1 MPKHI
6 SWDEFSKVKE
16 FVEGTEGF
24 RIVPNRDYM
33 VLNVKG
39 NGVEIPESFRLTI
52 YRRKTGTVT
61 VYTNCRD
68 ELAQLYRGVNPWI
81 MMKGSRKIRVQI
93 DDSGWGNPLSGML
106 VGMWIE
112 AMNRYEVKEVSVP
125 AFRKG
130 KEFYLSAVS
139 GVVQELLSDLDP
151 EKYYLE
157 LCTGWIFSKTRE
169 DLKKTRW
176 QVVPQKIE
184 GFLQDRL
191 EADFRN
197 LLVTRY
203 GLPPD
208 VDPENYID
216 AYKFALKCYD
226 EGKFQ
231 GEYKWDPRSGKRKGG
246 NQDESEI

>member
-6 SWDEFSKVKE
+6 SWDEFLKVKE
-16 FVEGTEGF
+16 FIEGTKGF
-24 RIVPNRDYM
+24 VVLKNAVFMI
-33 VLNVKG
+33 LNVKG

-52 YRRKTGTVT
+52 YRRNTGTIT

-68 ELAQLYRGVNPWI
+68 ELAQLYRGVNPWT

-93 DDSGWGNPLSGML
+93 DDSGWGSILGGML
-106 VGMWIE
+106 FGMWIE
-112 AMNRYEVKEVSVP
+112 AHNRYEVREVPVT
-125 AFRKG
+125 AFKQGRG
-130 KEFYLSAVS
+130 FYLQATSDA
-139 GVVQELLSDLDP
+139 VQELLNGLDP

-169 DLKKTRW
+169 VLKKIRW
-176 QVVPQKIE
+176 QVIPQKIE

-191 EADFRN
+191 EADFKN

-203 GLPPD
+203 GLPSS

-216 AYKFALKCYD
+216 AYKFALKCYN

-231 GEYKWDPRSGKRKGG
+231 GEYKWNPRSSKRKEER
-246 NQDESEI
+246 NEN